1 MRMDSTHDQLYSVD
15 EFEVCE
21 GGENGLVLHIA
32 GP

>member
-1 MRMDSTHDQLYSVD
+1 MRMDSTHDQPYDVD
-15 EFEVCE
+15 EFAVCA